1 MAGLNMF
8 VDRIDD
14 ATGAQ
19 LEEMLRSAGYEFR
32 EVEYARFGAKGE
44 SVSVVLY
51 TSGKLVVQGKGA
63 SDFRLHRLQEL
74 TGLPEPRLKVATIGC
89 DEAGK
94 GDYFGPIVAAAVAMT
109 PEEEQFL
116 DEIPLCDSKTLSDR
130 QIAGAAEHLRNVV
143 SHEVI
148 VIGPRRY
155 NELYAKFQNVNH
167 LLAWAH
173 GKAMLAVKDKT
184 GIDHVLLDKF
194 CDESVVKRA
203 LGARSS
209 EIDLHSRPRA
219 EDDPAVAA
227 ASLLARDAFV
237 RGIDRLRHVAG
248 RPLPKGAGSPVLK
261 AGRELVKERG
271 RGILAEVAKVHF
283 RTTGQLGG

>member
-89 DEAGK
+89 DGAGK

-143 SHEVI
+143 PHEVI

-261 AGRELVKERG
+261 AGREL
-271 RGILAEVAKVHF
+271 
-283 RTTGQLGG
+283 

>member
-14 ATGAQ
+14 ATGEA
-19 LEEMLRSAGYEFR
+19 LEAMLRDAAYEFR
-32 EVEYARFGAKGE
+32 EVAHAHFGAKGE
-44 SVSVVLY
+44 SVSVVWY
-51 TSGKLVVQGKGA
+51 SSGKLVVQGKGA
-63 SDFRLHRLQEL
+63 SEFRLHRLQEL
-74 TGLPEPRLKVATIGC
+74 TGLPTARLEVATIGC

-94 GDYFGPIVAAAVAMT
+94 GDYFGPLVAAAVAMT
-109 PEEEQFL
+109 PAEEQFL
-116 DEIPLCDSKTLSDR
+116 DEVPLVDSKVLGDR
-130 QIAGAAEHLRNVV
+130 QIGVAAEHLRNVLP
-143 SHEVI
+143 HEVV

-173 GKAMLAVKDKT
+173 AKAMLAVKDKS
-184 GIDHVLLDKF
+184 GVNHVLLDKF

-203 LGARSS
+203 LGARAS
-209 EIDLHSRPRA
+209 EIDLLARPRA

-261 AGRELVKERG
+261 AGRALVKERG
-271 RGILAEVAKVHF
+271 RSILTEVAKVHF
-283 RTTGQLGG
+283 RTTGQIGG

>member
-94 GDYFGPIVAAAVAMT
+94 GDYFGPIVVAAVAMT

-143 SHEVI
+143 PHEVI

-271 RGILAEVAKVHF
+271 RDILAEVAKVHF

>member
-94 GDYFGPIVAAAVAMT
+94 GDYFGPIVVAAVAMT

-143 SHEVI
+143 PHEVI

>member
-94 GDYFGPIVAAAVAMT
+94 GDYFGPIVVAAVAMT

-271 RGILAEVAKVHF
+271 RDILAEVAKVHF

>member
-8 VDRIDD
+8 VTKIDD
-14 ATGAQ
+14 AVGEK
-19 LEEMLRSAGYEFR
+19 LEEMLQGVGYEFR
-32 EVEYARFGAKGE
+32 DVAHARFGAKGE
-44 SVSVVLY
+44 GVNVVLY

-63 SDFRLHRLQEL
+63 SEFRLHRLQEL
-74 TGLPEPRLKVATIGC
+74 TGLPEPKLKVATIGC

-109 PEEEQFL
+109 PSEEQFL
-116 DEIPLCDSKTLSDR
+116 DEVPLQDSKTLNDR
-130 QIAGAAEHLRNVV
+130 QIAGAAEHLRNVLP
-143 SHEVI
+143 HEVV

-155 NELYAKFQNVNH
+155 NELYEKFQNVNS

-173 GKAMLAVKDKT
+173 AKAMLAVKDKT

-194 CDESVVKRA
+194 CDESVVRRA
-203 LGARSS
+203 LGARAP
-209 EIDLHSRPRA
+209 EIDLEARPRA

-237 RGIDRLRHVAG
+237 RGIHRLRNVAG

-261 AGRELVKERG
+261 AGRALVKERG
-271 RGILAEVAKVHF
+271 RSILFEVAKLHF
-283 RTTGQLGG
+283 RTTDQLGG